1 MRARSF
7 PRFLPLVLVSVLV
20 ACSSAAGPGAPE
32 STGQSVEPIINGT
45 VASAYPEAALIDIYQ
60 GGQLMAYCSG
70 SLISPEVVLTAG
82 HCVKGENGSQ
92 GTLTPDG
99 WAVHLPYNGGQSF
112 TASGATVYDWPQT
125 DGTVD
130 PNYHDIGLVFLG
142 SPANVTAADC
152 PVLASSPVA
161 SQSNVVNIGRIQN
174 GNLSTT
180 NLYVSAPVAVLDG
193 ASAGYNYDYVAQDVI
208 EQGDSGGPD
217 EVPGTTPHEIVAV
230 NSGGGSDEVLARV
243 DLLYSWI
250 LQQISA
256 HGGQGACT
264 ELVADAGGSSSGSS
278 GASSSGGG
286 SSSGSASS
294 SGSTGSSSGSASGSG
309 SGGSGSGSGSS
320 SGNQGT
326 GSSSGVSTTPA
337 DGGAKADAAFGGPSG
352 CGCVVVSADG
362 GAGRGGLA
370 ALGLLAL
377 GLIGRRRRT

>member
-1 MRARSF
+1 MPVRSF
-7 PRFLPLVLVSVLV
+7 PRFLPLALVAVTV

-32 STGQSVEPIINGT
+32 PTGEAVEPIVNGT
-45 VASAYPEAALIDIYQ
+45 VASAYPEAALVDIYQ
-60 GGQLMAYCSG
+60 QGQLMAYCSG
-70 SLISPEVVLTAG
+70 SLIAPQVVLTAG

-99 WAVHLPYNGGQSF
+99 WKVTLPYNGGQKI

-130 PNYHDIGLVFLG
+130 PNYHDIGLVFLA
-142 SPANVTAADC
+142 SPANVAAADC
-152 PVLASSPVA
+152 PVLATAPVA
-161 SQSNVVNIGRIQN
+161 SQSNVVNIGRIQS

-193 ASAGYNYDYVAQDVI
+193 SSAGYPYDYVAQDVI

-217 EVPGTTPHEIVAV
+217 EVPGTTPHQIVAV

-264 ELVADAGGSSSGSS
+264 ELVADAGGSSSSGSS
-278 GASSSGGG
+278 GASSSGG

-309 SGGSGSGSGSS
+309 SSGSGSGSGSS

-326 GSSSGVSTTPA
+326 GSSSGVSTTPV
-337 DGGAKADAAFGGPSG
+337 DGGPKVDDAFGGPSG
-352 CGCVVVSADG
+352 CGCVVVSEDG
-362 GAGRGGLA
+362 GPARGGLA
-370 ALGLLAL
+370 VLGLLAL
-377 GLIGRRRRT
+377 GLIGRRRRG